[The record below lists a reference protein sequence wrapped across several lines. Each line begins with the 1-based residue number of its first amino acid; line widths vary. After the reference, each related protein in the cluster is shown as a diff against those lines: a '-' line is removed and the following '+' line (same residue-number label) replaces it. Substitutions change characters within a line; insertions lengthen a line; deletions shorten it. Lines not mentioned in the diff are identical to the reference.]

1 MSFAFALF
9 GAPYY
14 RIEEAFDDSWDVPLA
29 QYDTDIQ
36 AHGKHDC
43 HGNRLDDTL
52 KWRAEKGVNSSDG
65 PPHKRPR
72 PEAMILPPKMA
83 SSSLV
88 PTQPTS
94 PPPAHMLRANTYA
107 NTKLALTSAPVVLEC
122 PIRAENIL
130 RWITYA
136 IRYGFLSLGIE
147 VVDGWAQLHELAK
160 AASSVRKDFAGLT
173 PGALRSIIERDESG
187 RWWLLGSCVRNIP
200 RSDRRVDR
208 SPMLR
213 DESHDSVPP
222 LVDYTSTGPPP
233 AKKSFARIVAEC
245 HCALSECVYHYS
257 LLEKSLCHA
266 AESQ

>member
-1 MSFAFALF
+1 MSLAFALF
-9 GAPYY
+9 GAPSYP
-14 RIEEAFDDSWDVPLA
+14 IEEASDDSCDVPQV
-29 QYDTDIQ
+29 QYDTDLQ
-36 AHGKHDC
+36 AHGMHEC
-43 HGNRLDDTL
+43 HGYRIDD
-52 KWRAEKGVNSSDG
+52 SDG
-65 PPHKRPR
+65 SPHKRPR
-72 PEAMILPPKMA
+72 PDAMILPPKMA

-94 PPPAHMLRANTYA
+94 PPPAHMLRASSYA
-107 NTKLALTSAPVVLEC
+107 NTKLALTSAPVALEC
-122 PIRAENIL
+122 PIRAEYIL

-136 IRYGFLSLGIE
+136 IRYGFRSLGIE
-147 VVDGWAQLHELAK
+147 VVDGWAHLHELAK

-200 RSDRRVDR
+200 RSARRVDR

-213 DESHDSVPP
+213 DEFHDSVLP
-222 LVDYTSTGPPP
+222 LCDYTSTGPPP

-266 AESQ
+266 SESQ